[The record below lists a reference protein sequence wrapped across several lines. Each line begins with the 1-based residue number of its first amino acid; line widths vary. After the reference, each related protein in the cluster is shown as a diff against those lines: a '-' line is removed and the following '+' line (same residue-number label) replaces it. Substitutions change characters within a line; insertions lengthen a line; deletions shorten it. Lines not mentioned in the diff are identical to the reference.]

1 MHDVLHFT
9 KGYPIPVRTFFR
21 ELETDAERAYPDNQK
36 FAEIVIDFFQQ
47 TEQSRMHKS
56 MEVRKATVNKYTWDN
71 AAQVWEKY
79 IDSYKATGL
88 QGQWDTPP
96 NLLNIPNVIDNN
108 IKSHQDFVYWIFRNL
123 NMPERAYQYEGKQ
136 MLRNL
141 TFGAQMGQGVLEPI
155 NSQQIFDTFKQRMT
169 NINQTELV
177 RSGNTTVS
185 PDPFIVAAHQVLKEQ
200 QK

>member
-1 MHDVLHFT
+1 
-9 KGYPIPVRTFFR
+9 
-21 ELETDAERAYPDNQK
+21 
-36 FAEIVIDFFQQ
+36 
-47 TEQSRMHKS
+47 
-56 MEVRKATVNKYTWDN
+56 
-71 AAQVWEKY
+71 
-79 IDSYKATGL
+79 
-88 QGQWDTPP
+88 
-96 NLLNIPNVIDNN
+96 
-108 IKSHQDFVYWIFRNL
+108 
-123 NMPERAYQYEGKQ
+123 